1 MLQQTGAKR
10 HITRSTVYIKKKKI
24 LKKIQGKKGSHLLC
38 MYKTLNAVLAVR
50 MKRFLGAV
58 VRLRIR
64 EWDPGKRLH
73 VTKLILFSGNLKCFM
88 KVSLPQKKIKKNE
101 FVVSLINLQW
111 HEEQKEKKK
120 FYIPFVWSPNV
131 AILSG

>member
-1 MLQQTGAKR
+1 
-10 HITRSTVYIKKKKI
+10 
-24 LKKIQGKKGSHLLC
+24 

-64 EWDPGKRLH
+64 ERDPGKRLH